1 MPSPNV
7 VDVSTTNTFEE
18 WRVKSNEIGTAIG
31 DLHELDDSS
40 TLPYAT
46 VIASLKGL
54 IAEEHALTSNLVKLF
69 DVSGTQVFST
79 S

>member
-1 MPSPNV
+1 MANV
-7 VDVSTTNTFEE
+7 VNVITTNTFEE
-18 WRVKSNEIGTAIG
+18 WRVKTNEIGTGVG
-31 DLHELDDSS
+31 DLDELDQST

-46 VIASLKGL
+46 VIAALKGL

-69 DVSGTQVFST
+69 DVSGTQVFPT

>member
-46 VIASLKGL
+46 VIDALKGI
-54 IAEEHALTSNLVKLF
+54 IAELTTNPNHIILY
-69 DVSGTQVFST
+69 DEDGNQVFPVP
-79 S
+79 